1 MADNP
6 IINNDGDFLSVPP
19 DLSPGENVTPEQS
32 ILEISSVIQAAVSK
46 LNGGIKLGTTMNG
59 SRIGNLDG
67 QRVTVIFADADTER
81 KVPHGLGR
89 VPVGYIPVRKDRAC
103 DIYDSTETAW
113 GESLFSVKCDTADAQ
128 VDLWVF

>member
-6 IINNDGDFLSVPP
+6 IINNDGDFLPVPS
-19 DLSPGENVTPEQS
+19 DLSPGENITPEQS
-32 ILEISSVIQAAVSK
+32 ILEISSVIQSIVAK
-46 LNGGIKLGTTMNG
+46 INGGLALGTTMNG
-59 SRIGNLDG
+59 SRVGNLSG
-67 QRVTVIFADADTER
+67 QRVTVIFGSANTER
-81 KVPHGLGR
+81 KIPHGLGR
-89 VPVGYIPVRKDRAC
+89 VPAGYIPVRKDRAC